1 VSAPA
6 TNQISPRLLWLGLA
20 LIVVPWVAWVGFAI
34 YESREIAGTFTAPA
48 IASGVLALVC
58 MAVGAR
64 VVLHACR
71 DFGRLETARHESEER
86 FHFFVQAVTDYAIYM
101 LDPRGYVTSWNAGAE
116 RIKGYAAEEIIGQH
130 FSRFYTEEDRKAGV
144 PEEAL
149 ETAAR
154 EGKYETEVWR
164 VRKDGRRFWASVV
177 IDPVR
182 DSAGRLV
189 GFAKVTRDIGERLQH
204 EEALE
209 QTRAALAQSQKM
221 EVVGQLSGGIAHDFN
236 NLLHVIK
243 NAADLIQQRL
253 PAADPDVRRY
263 VAMVKRNV
271 ERAAGLTQHLLAFSR
286 RQPLAPKRIEVNK
299 TLSDVTEL
307 LHQALGE
314 GIGIETA
321 LGTGVWP
328 VFADPNQL
336 ETAIL
341 NLAINARDAMPSGGK
356 LTIETSNTFLDET
369 YAAAHQEVRPGQY
382 AMIAVSDTGTGM
394 TKDVV
399 EKAFEPFYTTKGA
412 GGSGLGLSQV
422 FGYIKQSGGHV
433 KIYSEPGDGT
443 TVKIYLPR
451 FAAAE
456 SAETAAEAPPAP
468 MEVGKE
474 TILAVED
481 DDDARAF
488 TAEVLGDLG
497 YRVLVAPDAQAALD
511 LLEREPKV
519 DLLFTDVGL
528 PNGVNGR
535 QLADEAHRRRP
546 DLKVLFTTGYARDA
560 IVHHG
565 RLDPG
570 VDLLMKPFSQAD
582 MAGKIRRVLG
592 SPQSRSA

>member
-1 VSAPA
+1 LSVKV
-6 TNQISPRLLWLGLA
+6 LWLGLA
-20 LIVVPWVAWVGFAI
+20 LMAVPGAAGVGLAI
-34 YESREIAGTFTAPA
+34 YESRISAPA
-48 IASGVLALVC
+48 IAGGVLALVF
-58 MAVGAR
+58 MALGAR
-64 VVLHACR
+64 LVLRACHNI
-71 DFGRLETARHESEER
+71 GRADAARHASEER
-86 FHFFVQAVTDYAIYM
+86 FHFFVQAVTDYGIYM
-101 LDPRGYVTSWNAGAE
+101 LDPRGYVSSWNAGAE

-130 FSRFYTEEDRKAGV
+130 FSRFYAEEDRKAGA

-149 ETAAR
+149 EKAAR
-154 EGKYETEVWR
+154 QGKYETEAWR
-164 VRKDGRRFWASVV
+164 VRKDGSRFWASVV

-182 DSAGRLV
+182 DSTGRLV
-189 GFAKVTRDIGERLQH
+189 GFAKVTRDITERLQH
-204 EEALE
+204 AEALE

-221 EVVGQLSGGIAHDFN
+221 EAIGQLSGGIAHDFN

-253 PAADPDVRRY
+253 PAADPDVQRY
-263 VAMVKRNV
+263 VGMVKRNV

-286 RQPLAPKRIEVNK
+286 RQPLAPKRIDANK
-299 TLSDVTEL
+299 TLSGVTEL

-321 LGTGVWP
+321 LGSGVWP

-341 NLAINARDAMPSGGK
+341 NLAINARDAMPAGGK
-356 LTIETSNTFLDET
+356 LTIETSNAFLDET
-369 YAAAHQEVRPGQY
+369 YAAAHHEVRPGQY
-382 AMIAVSDTGTGM
+382 AMIAVSDTGSGM
-394 TKDVV
+394 TKEVV
-399 EKAFEPFYTTKGA
+399 AKAFEPFFTTKGA

-422 FGYIKQSGGHV
+422 FGFIKQSGGHV

-451 FAAAE
+451 FAALE
-456 SAETAAEAPPAP
+456 SAETVAEAPPAP

-497 YRVLVAPDAQAALD
+497 YRVLAASDARTALD
-511 LLEREPKV
+511 LLEQEPKV

-528 PNGVNGR
+528 PNGINGR

-546 DLKVLFTTGYARDA
+546 DLKVLFTTGYARNA

-565 RLDPG
+565 RLDRG

-582 MAGKIRRVLG
+582 MAGKIRRALG
-592 SPQSRSA
+592 R